1 MAQSYAFHWQ
11 VGIKSGL
18 VGALTIFAHGALASG
33 VSATPQMPGRTQPSN
48 TIRLL
53 LGVADAANDAR
64 AISDAQVSCTWLNKR
79 VRLQTDR
86 TGKTTVTVTVPR
98 SIPTQLITV
107 QCTVSHPRYVRAAF
121 SRDMNKVTS
130 PHPVQIKLRRR

>member
-1 MAQSYAFHWQ
+1 MAQSYAFRRQ

-18 VGALTIFAHGALASG
+18 VGALTIIAQGDLASG
-33 VSATPQMPGRTQPSN
+33 VAAPPQMPGRTQPSN
-48 TIRLL
+48 TIGLL
-53 LGVADAANDAR
+53 LGVADATDKAR

-86 TGKTTVTVTVPR
+86 TGKATVTVTVPR
-98 SIPTQLITV
+98 SIPAQLITV

-121 SRDMNKVTS
+121 SQVMNKVTS